1 MRNFGERANLNFV
14 SLLFNRE
21 AVRPKRS
28 KSSHHDHSEGVVLS
42 WKQLDELWKQ
52 DFKLA
57 HELLGLPLRTCS
69 AAPNF
74 RGEAMTESE
83 FQILKVSIRRMWV
96 MASLFFEV
104 FDDGDK
110 GCGLRVNESHDG
122 EL

>member
-1 MRNFGERANLNFV
+1 M
-14 SLLFNRE
+14 LFSRE
-21 AVRPKRS
+21 ARPPKRS
-28 KSSHHDHSEGVVLS
+28 KFSHYDHSEGVILS

-69 AAPNF
+69 ATANL
-74 RGEAMTESE
+74 RGEAMAESE
-83 FQILKVSIRRMWV
+83 FQNLKVSIRRMWV

-110 GCGLRVNESHDG
+110 GCGLRVNESYDG